1 MASGARVDHRKN
13 NPDDEAYEAD
23 LDDTK
28 GVASDGGENPRH
40 GGLSDSGDDSFD
52 VNIQPDVSALRMF
65 RSMSFT
71 PWYAL
76 GEFVDNSIT
85 SAMKNKDLLVAVNGP
100 DYRVRIQIDFPEGTN
115 DLVIKDNAAGISR
128 EEMQRALRMGKAPQ
142 DISVGLSRHGVG
154 MKAAAFWW
162 GARLEIKTYP
172 LEEPHGWHTVVD
184 VSEEGEISGEA
195 RVTPIPSRGFPG
207 TEVRIANLWQKT
219 PVGRTKGA
227 IRAYLPSIYRAFL
240 GGGTGAVEFACIL
253 EYEGVPLRYENPPL
267 LNAPFWPSKEGPAE
281 GAEPGEW
288 RRDFATMLS
297 TGKEVSGWYGIL
309 ATLSRDK
316 SGFFLHYRGKGI
328 AGVVPVIP
336 TEDGRGGH
344 GAEGAKDAIARAS
357 YKPRKIFGPTGMY
370 LDQSFVGE
378 FDVSAFGKTISTD
391 APLWSPEEEDEFVE
405 ALYLNMTSQAD
416 RNFIRMAGNYRR
428 KAARE
433 TQREIELKNV
443 RERERIESALNDSVE
458 HVEVNELPNTTY
470 DPPAPRDISDPD
482 VEASSTDAQTVTIND
497 RDGHRHVFT
506 IEFINDRSA
515 DFIGLFEESGGLAH
529 TVQINRA
536 HPALDDIP
544 EDAKTHLLLQRI
556 AVSLASAEIFV
567 TMRHKDQVR
576 AMMNA
581 HLLMIGSQGLDD

>member
-1 MASGARVDHRKN
+1 MDDEKN
-13 NPDDEAYEAD
+13 NWDDERREPEAA
-23 LDDTK
+23 K
-28 GVASDGGENPRH
+28 GDAG
-40 GGLSDSGDDSFD
+40 GDDSFD

-85 SAMKNKDLLVAVNGP
+85 SAMKNRDALVAVNGP
-100 DYRVRIQIDFPEGTN
+100 DYRVRIQIDFPDATN

-172 LEEPHGWHTVVD
+172 LGEPHGWHTVVD
-184 VSEEGEISGEA
+184 VSNEGDIDASV

-207 TEVRIANLWQKT
+207 TEVRVAGLWQNT

-227 IRAYLPSIYRAFL
+227 IKAYLPSIYRAFL
-240 GGGTGAVEFACIL
+240 GGGTGAVEIGCTL

-267 LNAPFWPSKEGPAE
+267 LDAPYWPTKEGPAD
-281 GAEPGEW
+281 GAPNGLW
-288 RRDFATMLS
+288 RREFETTLS
-297 TGKEVSGWYGIL
+297 TGKKVSGWYGIL

-336 TEDGRGGH
+336 TDDGRGGH
-344 GAEGAKDAIARAS
+344 EAEGAKDAIARAS
-357 YKPRKIFGPTGMY
+357 YKPRKIFGDGGSYP
-370 LDQSFVGE
+370 DQSFVGE
-378 FDVSAFGKTISTD
+378 FDVSDFGKTISTD
-391 APLWSPEEEDEFVE
+391 APLWSPDEEFEFVD
-405 ALYLNMTSQAD
+405 ALYEEMVSEDNRQ
-416 RNFIRMAGNYRR
+416 FIRMAKNYRR
-428 KAARE
+428 NLAARE
-433 TQREIELKNV
+433 TRREIDLKNV
-443 RERERIESALNDSVE
+443 QERDRIETALNDSVE
-458 HVEVNELPNTTY
+458 HVEVTDLPLTNY
-470 DPPAPRDISDPD
+470 DPPPAPGLPTDPS
-482 VEASSTDAQTVTIND
+482 VEPAEAHAQTVTIND

-506 IEFINDRSA
+506 IEFIADRSA
-515 DFIGLFEESGGLAH
+515 DFIGLFEEGGGLAH

-544 EDAKTHLLLQRI
+544 EDTKTHLLLQRI
-556 AVSLASAEIFV
+556 AVSLASAEVFL

-576 AMMNA
+576 AKMNE
-581 HLLMIGSQGLDD
+581 HLLLIGSQGLDD

>member
-1 MASGARVDHRKN
+1 MDDRENNWNDEDHEQ
-13 NPDDEAYEAD
+13 EAAQGD
-23 LDDTK
+23 
-28 GVASDGGENPRH
+28 AGG
-40 GGLSDSGDDSFD
+40 GDDSFE

-85 SAMKNKDLLVAVNGP
+85 SAMKNRDALVAVNGS
-100 DYRVRIQIDFPEGTN
+100 DYRVRIQIDFPDGTN

-172 LEEPHGWHTVVD
+172 LGEPQGWRTVVD
-184 VSEEGEISGEA
+184 VSSDGDIAGFV

-207 TEVRIANLWQKT
+207 TEVRVCDLWQKT

-227 IRAYLPSIYRAFL
+227 IKAYLPSIYRAFL
-240 GGGTGAVEFACIL
+240 GGGTGAVEVGCTL
-253 EYEGVPLRYENPPL
+253 EYEGAPLRYENPPL
-267 LNAPFWPSKEGPAE
+267 LEAPYWPTKEGPAG
-281 GAEPGEW
+281 GAPNGVW
-288 RRDFATMLS
+288 RRDFETTLS
-297 TGKEVSGWYGIL
+297 TGKKVSGWYGIL

-336 TEDGRGGH
+336 TDDGRGGH
-344 GAEGAKDAIARAS
+344 EAEGAKDAIARAS
-357 YKPRKIFGPTGMY
+357 YKPRKIFGDGGSYP
-370 LDQSFVGE
+370 DQSFVGE
-378 FDVSAFGKTISTD
+378 FDVSDFGKTISTD
-391 APLWSPEEEDEFVE
+391 APLWSPDEELEFVD
-405 ALYLNMTSQAD
+405 ALYEQMVSDEN
-416 RNFIRMAGNYRR
+416 RHFIRMARNYRR
-428 KAARE
+428 NLAARE
-433 TQREIELKNV
+433 TRREIDLKNV
-443 RERERIESALNDSVE
+443 QERDRIETALNDSVE
-458 HVEVNELPNTTY
+458 HVEVTDLPATSY
-470 DPPAPRDISDPD
+470 DPPPAPDLPTDPSVEPTERDS
-482 VEASSTDAQTVTIND
+482 QTVTIND

-506 IEFINDRSA
+506 IEFITDRSA
-515 DFIGLFEESGGLAH
+515 DFIGLFEEGGGLAH

-536 HPALDDIP
+536 HPGLDDIP

-556 AVSLASAEIFV
+556 AVSLASAEVFL

-576 AMMNA
+576 AKMNE
-581 HLLMIGSQGLDD
+581 HLLLIGSQGLDD

>member
-1 MASGARVDHRKN
+1 MLGARVEDRKN
-13 NPDDEAYEAD
+13 NWDDEDREPE
-23 LDDTK
+23 
-28 GVASDGGENPRH
+28 VAQGDAG
-40 GGLSDSGDDSFD
+40 GDDSFD

-85 SAMKNKDLLVAVNGP
+85 SAMKSREALVAVNGP
-100 DYRVRIQIDFPEGTN
+100 DYRVRIQIDFPDGTN

-128 EEMQRALRMGKAPQ
+128 EEMQRALRMGKPPQ

-172 LEEPHGWHTVVD
+172 LGEPHGWHTVVD
-184 VSEEGEISGEA
+184 VSNYGDIAGLV

-207 TEVRIANLWQKT
+207 TEVRVVDLWQKT

-227 IRAYLPSIYRAFL
+227 IKAYLPSIYRAFL
-240 GGGTGAVEFACIL
+240 GGGTGAVEIGCTL

-267 LNAPFWPSKEGPAE
+267 LEAPYWPTKEGPAD
-281 GAEPGEW
+281 GAPNGVW
-288 RRDFATMLS
+288 RRDFETTLS
-297 TGKEVSGWYGIL
+297 TGKKVSGWYGIL

-336 TEDGRGGH
+336 TDDGRGGH
-344 GAEGAKDAIARAS
+344 EAEGAKDAIARAS
-357 YKPRKIFGPTGMY
+357 YKPRKIFGDGGSYP
-370 LDQSFVGE
+370 DQSFVGE
-378 FDVSAFGKTISTD
+378 FDVSDFGKTISTD
-391 APLWSPEEEDEFVE
+391 APLWSPDEELEFVD
-405 ALYLNMTSQAD
+405 ALYEQMVSEDN
-416 RNFIRMAGNYRR
+416 RHFIRMARNYRR
-428 KAARE
+428 NLAARE
-433 TQREIELKNV
+433 TRREIDLKNV
-443 RERERIESALNDSVE
+443 QERDRIETALNDSVE
-458 HVEVNELPNTTY
+458 HVEVTDLPTTSY
-470 DPPAPRDISDPD
+470 DPPPAPDLPTDPS
-482 VEASSTDAQTVTIND
+482 VEPAEADAQTVTIND

-506 IEFINDRSA
+506 IEFIADRSA
-515 DFIGLFEESGGLAH
+515 DFIGLFEEGGGLAH

-556 AVSLASAEIFV
+556 AVSLASAEVFL

-576 AMMNA
+576 AKMNE
-581 HLLMIGSQGLDD
+581 HLLLIGSQGLDD